1 MRKKGN
7 ISFRL
12 KPDEYDLIEM
22 YVVPALRQNGNRL
35 PRILIIVN
43 VLSYYIRI

>member
-22 YVVPALRQNGNRL
+22 YVVPAQTQTR
-35 PRILIIVN
+35 
-43 VLSYYIRI
+43 